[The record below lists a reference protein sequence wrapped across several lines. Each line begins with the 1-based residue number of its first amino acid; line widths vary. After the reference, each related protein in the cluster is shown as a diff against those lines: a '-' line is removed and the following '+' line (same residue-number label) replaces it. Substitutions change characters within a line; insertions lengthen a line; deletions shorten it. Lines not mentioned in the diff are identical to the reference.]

1 VAEEY
6 PEMNTEGETLFFSL
20 SSPTDEQEARLE
32 MAKEFASPEL
42 VNLVPQEFSCL
53 LFTQS
58 STRVRKGRTETDEA
72 TN

>member
-1 VAEEY
+1 VY

-20 SSPTDEQEARLE
+20 SSPTDEREARLE
-32 MAKEFASPEL
+32 VANEFASPEL
-42 VNLVPQEFSCL
+42 VNLVPREFSCP